1 MSQEKSASWFPLL
14 WSPASL
20 PVVFSQTQ
28 VYKTFSIFFQYTL
41 NPLAFARTWHLS
53 DEATFYTKLTKGF
66 LSPWFSGIGGK
77 VGFLIEPTAPERP
90 LAHHLPLTLLF
101 SIPCEQLLMNLQD
114 TPSILNDFSSF
125 PANFLT
131 FSSTQQTA
139 EHLLL
144 GRCLQDTEDGHPW
157 RTWCIGLW
165 CSIVAK
171 STGSEFRLTRI

>member
-101 SIPCEQLLMNLQD
+101 YSFLFLVSNYLWTSKILPVSSMTSPLSQPVLHIQFNSANCW
-114 TPSILNDFSSF
+114 TP
-125 PANFLT
+125 A
-131 FSSTQQTA
+131 
-139 EHLLL
+139 
-144 GRCLQDTEDGHPW
+144 
-157 RTWCIGLW
+157 
-165 CSIVAK
+165 
-171 STGSEFRLTRI
+171 TGQVFARHWGWTSLKNIMHWSVV